1 MFTLY
6 EIEMYALFDRH
17 NKLFFVPNGGAQAA
31 KTPVG
36 SDRIDMLE
44 KP

>member
-1 MFTLY
+1 MHENET
-6 EIEMYALFDRH
+6 YALFDRH
-17 NKLFFVPNGGAQAA
+17 NKLFFVPNGGAQGA